1 MKTCKNNNEE
11 EYWFKGYS
19 NPYKKNNIKIHGKY
33 DIWDMTCKKMKKIL
47 KNFISNLIIKTYI
60 ISLSCKFCIES
71 LKLSIQLGEKGTQGL
86 VNFSQRE
93 EKYVI

>member
-1 MKTCKNNNEE
+1 
-11 EYWFKGYS
+11 
-19 NPYKKNNIKIHGKY
+19 
-33 DIWDMTCKKMKKIL
+33 MKKIL

-60 ISLSCKFCIES
+60 ISLSCTFCIES